1 VLRAERAT
9 GELVVDLINN
19 GGQPCT
25 FQLSAN
31 KYYTTTP
38 PEVRVVAR
46 SRSSLRLPLAA
57 SSNWYDFSVRAN
69 VPGWFRRFA
78 GHIENG
84 LPSISD
90 PAMQGAAQL
99 DQYLIP

>member
-1 VLRAERAT
+1 M
-9 GELVVDLINN
+9 VDLVNN

-25 FQLSAN
+25 FYLKAN
-31 KYYTTTP
+31 KYYGNAP
-38 PEVRVVAR
+38 SEVRVVAR

-57 SSNWYDFSVRAN
+57 SSNWYDYSLGVNEF
-69 VPGWFRRFA
+69 PGWFRRFA
-78 GHIENG
+78 GHLENG

-99 DQYLIP
+99 DQFRF